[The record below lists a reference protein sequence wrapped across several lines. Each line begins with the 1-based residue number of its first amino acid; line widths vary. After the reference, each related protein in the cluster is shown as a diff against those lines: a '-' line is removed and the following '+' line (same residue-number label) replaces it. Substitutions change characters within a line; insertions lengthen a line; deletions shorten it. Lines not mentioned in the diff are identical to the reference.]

1 MTQSKGDAISPK
13 LSVTA
18 TIIKDA
24 GDFGYPTTVQLD
36 LTEWAKENKISS
48 LWQLE
53 AIHLDED
60 PLSAE
65 ARPISSKDI
74 RFLIS
79 PEEYNVVE
87 DEIYQIIDASIVNN
101 NQAKAIK
108 ALISKAFN
116 QKQKQLWD
124 KLTQK

>member
-1 MTQSKGDAISPK
+1 MTQSKGDTISPK

-36 LTEWAKENKISS
+36 LTEWAKENNISG

-53 AIHLDED
+53 AIY
-60 PLSAE
+60 SK
-65 ARPISSKDI
+65 PISSKDV
-74 RFLIS
+74 RFLIR
-79 PEEYNVVE
+79 PEEYSAVE

-116 QKQKQLWD
+116 QKQTQLWD
-124 KLTQK
+124 KLAKK